1 MMNTSSLIFPALVT
15 VALVS
20 AAEARGQ
27 STEPGAENPR
37 RTRVAIGPQVVP
49 SYPGSN
55 RVSLRPLIDVARA
68 PVGEPFAFEAAD
80 ESFGFPLLTSG
91 GFSLGPSLGFEGKRE
106 ASDVGTQLPE
116 TGFSFE
122 VGGFIQQQI
131 GESLR
136 LRGEAR
142 QGVSGHEGFISV
154 LSADYVL
161 RDGLRQEFSLGPRLT
176 ITDNRYQDAYFSVR
190 PEDAA
195 AAGLPAYD
203 ADGGLQA
210 VGAAAAYIRQL
221 TPRWGIYSYAKYDRL
236 IGDPGDS
243 PIVAGFG
250 SRNQFSGGIALTY
263 TFGAERP

>member
-1 MMNTSSLIFPALVT
+1 MMNTSSLRFPALAM
-15 VALVS
+15 VALAS

-27 STEPGAENPR
+27 STEDEPEAAR
-37 RTRVAIGPQVVP
+37 RTRVAIGPQLVP

-55 RVSLRPLIDVARA
+55 RVSLRPLIDVARGRA
-68 PVGEPFAFEAAD
+68 GEPFAFEAAD
-80 ESFGFPLLTSG
+80 ESFGFPLFRSG
-91 GFSLGPSLGFEGKRE
+91 GFSLGPSLGFEGERE
-106 ASDVGTQLPE
+106 AGDVGTQLPE

-122 VGGFIQQQI
+122 VGGFVQQQI
-131 GESLR
+131 GENLR
-136 LRGEAR
+136 LRAEAR
-142 QGVSGHEGFISV
+142 QGVSGHEGFISI
-154 LSADYVL
+154 LSADYVF
-161 RDGLRQEFSLGPRLT
+161 RDGLKQEFSLGPRLT
-176 ITDNRYQDAYFSVR
+176 ITDGRYQDAYFSVR

-210 VGAAAAYIRQL
+210 VGAAAAYIRQF

-236 IGDPGDS
+236 VADPGDS

-263 TFGAERP
+263 TFGASRP